1 MGVFPPQILD
11 VVTLLNLI
19 VSIMALGVAVY
30 VWMVRRQDRQI
41 IAEIERKSLVQVK
54 VLERRLK
61 ALEHERE
68 RLLTKLEESAA
79 EPEIELPEVL
89 ARLLGQ
95 ESGEADSDSG
105 VPAPSAQ
112 REIADGITEEALAQK
127 RAKREAEKKK
137 RGLAS
142 GNDAIW
148 QRFID
153 DYNHLAD
160 SLDAPLAEKACEDF
174 CDQQQLQLLIC
185 TDHAAEINGQRM
197 PRFERAATFAAC
209 TYWAWPIT
217 GQPGDYAV
225 VPNPLVP
232 VDKEANDKGGIKETF
247 ATNYEEADQPYK
259 HIQVRLPALFRLDHN
274 RWLID
279 QPGVIRLS

>member
-11 VVTLLNLI
+11 VMMLLNLI
-19 VSIMALGVAVY
+19 VSVMALGVAVY

-41 IAEIERKSLVQVK
+41 IVESERRNLVQVK

-68 RLLTKLEESAA
+68 RLLAKLEESAA

-95 ESGEADSDSG
+95 DEAAAAAELPQPEG
-105 VPAPSAQ
+105 Q

-127 RAKREAEKKK
+127 MAEREAEKKK

-197 PRFERAATFAAC
+197 PRFERTATFAAC

-232 VDKEANDKGGIKETF
+232 VDKDANDHGGIKETF
-247 ATNYEEADQPYK
+247 ATNYEEDSQPYK
-259 HIQVRLPALFRLDHN
+259 HIQVRLPALFRLDHD

>member
-185 TDHAAEINGQRM
+185 TDHAAEINGQR
-197 PRFERAATFAAC
+197 
-209 TYWAWPIT
+209 
-217 GQPGDYAV
+217 PG
-225 VPNPLVP
+225 
-232 VDKEANDKGGIKETF
+232 
-247 ATNYEEADQPYK
+247 
-259 HIQVRLPALFRLDHN
+259 RLPASRATMPSSRIRSYRSTRRPTTKAESRRRSLRTM
-274 RWLID
+274 RRPISPTSISRSAC
-279 QPGVIRLS
+279 QPCSATTTTAGS

>member
-11 VVTLLNLI
+11 VMMLLNLI
-19 VSIMALGVAVY
+19 VSVMALGVAVY

-41 IAEIERKSLVQVK
+41 IVESERRNLVQVK

-68 RLLTKLEESAA
+68 RLLAKLEESAA

-95 ESGEADSDSG
+95 DEAAAAAELPEPEG
-105 VPAPSAQ
+105 Q

-127 RAKREAEKKK
+127 RAEREAEKKK

-232 VDKEANDKGGIKETF
+232 VDKDANDHGGIKETF
-247 ATNYEEADQPYK
+247 ATNYEEDSQPYK
-259 HIQVRLPALFRLDHN
+259 HIQVRLPALFRLDHD